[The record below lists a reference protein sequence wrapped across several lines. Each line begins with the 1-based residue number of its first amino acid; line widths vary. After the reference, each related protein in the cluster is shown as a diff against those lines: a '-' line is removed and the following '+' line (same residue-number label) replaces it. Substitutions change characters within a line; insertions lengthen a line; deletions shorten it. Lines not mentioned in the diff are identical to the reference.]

1 MALYSFPRNRI
12 QFCIF
17 WRKQIF
23 FKHSHIFCGIFWN
36 PTLENNTDPHTS
48 SRCRSSSAV
57 KMSNNFSPGIIEIG
71 TFCIHHFTQI
81 NINYHFSLKIRPK
94 NKWISHFSNFTKKTW
109 FFFEIVNFLK
119 TSKNLFFWL
128 QSSKK
133 IFKNAFSSEIL
144 IFSKTTIF
152 QLQNGIFTSGIL
164 PVVQNILCF
173 EILMY
178 TFQYIQWIT

>member
-1 MALYSFPRNRI
+1 MALCIFPRNRI

-17 WRKQIF
+17 WRKQNF

-57 KMSNNFSPGIIEIG
+57 KMSKIVSPGIIEIG
-71 TFCIHHFTQI
+71 TFCMHHFTRI
-81 NINYHFSLKIRPK
+81 NINYHFSLKNRPK

-109 FFFEIVNFLK
+109 FFVEIVIFLK
-119 TSKNLFFWL
+119 TSKNRFFWL

-144 IFSKTTIF
+144 IFLKTTIF
-152 QLQNGIFTSGIL
+152 QLQNGIFTLAVL
-164 PVVQNILCF
+164 PVVPEILCSKSKV
-173 EILMY
+173 Y
-178 TFQYIQWIT
+178 TFIKVRWIT